1 MSCSREAGKGERT
14 GIADAVRDSHRVHNE
29 DLHKTE

>member
-1 MSCSREAGKGERT
+1 MSCSREAGKGERI
-14 GIADAVRDSHRVHNE
+14 GIADAVSDNHRVHNE